1 MSLAGKIEIAGV
13 TDVGRKRSHNEDSI
27 ASDSELGVAI
37 LADGMG
43 GYKAGE
49 VASQL
54 AVQMI
59 MDDLRAGLREPSGS
73 EAGASE
79 ESTGFSHESLVL
91 KSAIEKANEAIF
103 RTAQSQPQ
111 CQGMGTTL
119 VSAAFYDDR
128 MAIAHVGDSRLYRLR
143 KGHLEQLT
151 ADHSLLQE
159 LVDKGFY
166 TPEEAKQ
173 SLNKN
178 LVTRAVGIEL
188 EVSPDV
194 QEEVVLPGDVY
205 LLCSDGLSDLVDD
218 DEIHLTLDRYSANLA
233 DAAKA
238 LVQLANDHGGKDN
251 ISVILVRTLKPFAAK
266 KTSWYSR
273 VLDWF

>member
-1 MSLAGKIEIAGV
+1 M

-54 AVQMI
+54 AVQMV
-59 MDDLRAGLREPSGS
+59 MDDLRAGLRD
-73 EAGASE
+73 AGE
-79 ESTGFSHESLVL
+79 GDESTGFSHESMVL

-103 RTAQSQPQ
+103 RTAQNQPQ

-143 KGHLEQLT
+143 ADNLEQLT
-151 ADHSLLQE
+151 SDHSLLQE

-188 EVSPDV
+188 EVSPDL
-194 QEEVVLPGDVY
+194 QEEIVLPGDIY
-205 LLCSDGLSDLVDD
+205 LLCSDGLSDLVS
-218 DEIHLTLDRYSANLA
+218 DEEMHLTLNRYSANLA

-266 KTSWYSR
+266 KASWYSR

>member
-1 MSLAGKIEIAGV
+1 MTLSGKLEIAGI
-13 TDVGRKRSHNEDSI
+13 TDVGRKRSHNEDTI
-27 ASDSELGVAI
+27 ASDPELGVAI
-37 LADGMG
+37 LCDGMG

-54 AVQMI
+54 AVQLI
-59 MDDLRAGLREPSGS
+59 MDDLRNGLPEVRTGPTTDDSSGYS
-73 EAGASE
+73 P
-79 ESTGFSHESLVL
+79 ESLL
-91 KSAIEKANEAIF
+91 LRDAIEKANETIF
-103 RTAQSQPQ
+103 RTAQNQPQ

-128 MAIAHVGDSRLYRLR
+128 MAVAHVGDSRLYRLR
-143 KGHLEQLT
+143 VDVLEQLT
-151 ADHSLLQE
+151 SDHSLLQE

-188 EVSPDV
+188 KVTPDL
-194 QEEVVLPGDVY
+194 QEEVVLPGDLY
-205 LLCSDGLSDLVDD
+205 LLCSDGLSDLVSE
-218 DEIHLTLDRYSANLA
+218 DEIHLTLGKYSANLGE
-233 DAAKA
+233 AAKA

-251 ISVILVRTLKPFAAK
+251 ISVILVRAVKPFAARK
-266 KTSWYSR
+266 SSWYSR